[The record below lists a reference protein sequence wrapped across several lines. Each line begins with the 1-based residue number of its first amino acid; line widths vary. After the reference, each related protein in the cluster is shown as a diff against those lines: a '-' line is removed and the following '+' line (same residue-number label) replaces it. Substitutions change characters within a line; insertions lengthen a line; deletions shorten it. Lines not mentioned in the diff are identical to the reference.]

1 MMKKSMKTSQVISR
15 HGGGWFLTMTPF
27 AEVKCASVNIT
38 VYILLSEFP
47 IFTGLSIK
55 VEIWRIVESLE
66 E

>member
-1 MMKKSMKTSQVISR
+1 
-15 HGGGWFLTMTPF
+15 MTPF

-47 IFTGLSIK
+47 MFTGLSIK